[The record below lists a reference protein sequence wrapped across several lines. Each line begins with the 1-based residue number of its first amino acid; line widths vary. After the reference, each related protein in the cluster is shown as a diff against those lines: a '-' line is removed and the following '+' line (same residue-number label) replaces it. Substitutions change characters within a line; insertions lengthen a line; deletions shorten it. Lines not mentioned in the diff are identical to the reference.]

1 MEQPRI
7 EHLDKRNVSLRYVKD
22 GYKNIYYYHIMLS
35 RMPDDDC
42 PFAIIC
48 DSDFRRGYKKCLE
61 TINFVFRELN
71 IPINHRLCVNTK
83 KLTYEYFKNISSF
96 GFEPN
101 Q

>member
-1 MEQPRI
+1 MEQPEI
-7 EHLDKRNVSLRYVKD
+7 KHLDKRNVSLRYSKD
-22 GYKNIYYYHIMLS
+22 RYGNTYYHIMIS
-35 RMPDDDC
+35 RLPDDEC

-48 DSDFRRGYKKCLE
+48 DTEFRRGYKKCLE
-61 TINFVFRELN
+61 TINHVFRDLN